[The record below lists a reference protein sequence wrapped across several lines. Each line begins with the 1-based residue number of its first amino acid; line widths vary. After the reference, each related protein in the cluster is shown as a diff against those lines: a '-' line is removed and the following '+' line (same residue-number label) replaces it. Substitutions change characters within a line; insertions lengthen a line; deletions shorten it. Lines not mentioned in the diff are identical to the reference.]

1 MTTLLGF
8 STAVSAQKPVL
19 KGTVVDSK
27 GKPVAGALV
36 NVTETNRLAVTDADG
51 KFALKNAKPGDEL
64 CIEGEGFYTKIET
77 AKDDNTRFV
86 LERDSDRYEKLAPL
100 PFTSK
105 KKFSIF
111 STISI
116 GIIIYFSSLSVCS
129 TTIPSDKS

>member
-51 KFALKNAKPGDEL
+51 KFAAHLPD
-64 CIEGEGFYTKIET
+64 
-77 AKDDNTRFV
+77 TRQRSRATPT
-86 LERDSDRYEKLAPL
+86 L
-100 PFTSK
+100 
-105 KKFSIF
+105 
-111 STISI
+111 
-116 GIIIYFSSLSVCS
+116 SSA
-129 TTIPSDKS
+129 